1 VLINPADVA
10 AVADG
15 VLVNAVWAVGQSVD
29 FFVEFVCEQI
39 NGQLE
44 ATDRSL

>member
-1 VLINPADVA
+1 VLTNPADVA

-29 FFVEFVCEQI
+29 FVEFVCEQI